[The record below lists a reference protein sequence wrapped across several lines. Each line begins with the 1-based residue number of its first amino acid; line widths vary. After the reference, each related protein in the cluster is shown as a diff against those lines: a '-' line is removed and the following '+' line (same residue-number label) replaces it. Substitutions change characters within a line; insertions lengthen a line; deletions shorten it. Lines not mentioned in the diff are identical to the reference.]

1 MLFAH
6 TSRRI
11 AALAFSISITAIAAS
26 CSSSSENKGPDV
38 GDSGSGSSSGSGGE
52 SNGSGGEGN
61 GTGSTASGSGSTAS
75 GSGSTTSGSGGNTGS
90 GGANLGGQALTG
102 VDGSVVTQICGGAG
116 CICSNGIDDDGDGQ
130 IDGFDTECTGPLDND
145 EGSFATGIPGDNQDP
160 KWQDCFFDGNSGGG
174 DDGCRYSTGCLT
186 GELAPTDK
194 NCQVTAACVKF
205 CKPLVPNGCDCF
217 GCCEVFGPDGGIAH
231 VTIASTCTY
240 ADIGNPT
247 KCPVCTPSTACNN
260 TCERCELC
268 VGKTSI
274 PADCGQGTG
283 GAPSGGAG
291 GASSGGAPSGGAGG
305 SVPNGG
311 AGGGYCAAPAC
322 APGQQACGVDCLP
335 DCPQGQYCL
344 TGCCIPSVR

>member
-1 MLFAH
+1 MAERRLDLWALFLTTALVGCGSSTDTGVKTGH
-6 TSRRI
+6 QGHDAGSNG
-11 AALAFSISITAIAAS
+11 AA
-26 CSSSSENKGPDV
+26 P
-38 GDSGSGSSSGSGGE
+38 GSGAM
-52 SNGSGGEGN
+52 GN
-61 GTGSTASGSGSTAS
+61 DD
-75 GSGSTTSGSGGNTGS
+75 S
-90 GGANLGGQALTG
+90 GGAGGSGASSGDGAASGNGSLGGTAGTG
-102 VDGSVVTQICGGAG
+102 GPNGGAAG
-116 CICSNGIDDDGDGQ
+116 VGGSIGKIPIGTTQCSDGKDNDGDGL
-130 IDGFDTECTGPLDND
+130 IDSRDPECTGPLDND
-145 EGSFATGIPGDNQDP
+145 EGSFATGIPGDNVDP